1 MEDPQCG
8 NYANMTQTNLD
19 TNQTGDDRHTIATYL
34 SDMLALERHI
44 AAPIESQVNSKD
56 HQEYAEAMAIFQK
69 LKSVT
74 ANHIT
79 ALDAQLSAKGGS
91 AASGIKSAWSA
102 LLGSGAAAVNQVR
115 KTKVSKSLRDDYTAL
130 GLSAISYTMLH
141 TTALGLGD
149 QATAQLA
156 KRNLDD
162 ITPIIVEISQVMP
175 KVVLQELQED
185 GETVQISAAE
195 LSKQQTAD
203 SWSGQHTGSG
213 N

>member
-1 MEDPQCG
+1 
-8 NYANMTQTNLD
+8 MTQTNVNSND
-19 TNQTGDDRHTIATYL
+19 TGDDRHTIATYL

-44 AAPIESQVNSKD
+44 AAPVE
-56 HQEYAEAMAIFQK
+56 
-69 LKSVT
+69 
-74 ANHIT
+74 
-79 ALDAQLSAKGGS
+79 AQLNNVGGS
-91 AASGIKSAWSA
+91 ATSGVKSAWSA
-102 LLGSGAAAVNQVR
+102 LLGSGAAALNQVR

-185 GETVQISAAE
+185 GETVQITAAE
-195 LSKQQTAD
+195 LSKQRRQL
-203 SWSGQHTGSG
+203 TGFR
-213 N
+213 